1 MTIIEKKK
9 RIKNLIDKIPE
20 DNLDE
25 LFSVIQE
32 LTSKDEK
39 RKKILLT
46 LLKDEKSLFEK
57 LAQ

>member
-9 RIKNLIDKIPE
+9 RIKNLIDNIPE

-25 LFSVIQE
+25 IFSIIQE

-39 RKKILLT
+39 RKSILLN
-46 LLKDEKSLFEK
+46 LLKEEKTLFKK